1 MAAPKGYRKAGIGKG
16 KHTVHFYD
24 KPKAKNNKVED
35 KLPKGM
41 TAEEFKAK
49 YAKVMT
55 ENKLQELDL
64 KAEIQE
70 LKSLYK
76 HDQSLT
82 TTSPFI
88 SGLRA
93 SVRPVITY
101 FFFFTFV
108 GVELSVIFNLVDYII
123 LQAIWNENTQGL
135 FAAVLSFWFGSRAMS
150 KVMKDK

>member
-1 MAAPKGYRKAGIGKG
+1 MISLIGSLLGFASGVVPEVVGYFKKQQDHKFELQIYEA
-16 KHTVHFYD
+16 
-24 KPKAKNNKVED
+24 
-35 KLPKGM
+35 
-41 TAEEFKAK
+41 KAK

-55 ENKLQELDL
+55 ENKLKELDL

-76 HDQSLT
+76 HDQSLK

-88 SGLRA
+88 SSLRA

-101 FFFFTFV
+101 FFFFMFV
-108 GVELSVIFNLVDYII
+108 GVEVSVIFSLIEPQMIDK
-123 LQAIWNENTQGL
+123 IWNENTQGL

-150 KVMKDK
+150 KVMKKEN

>member
-1 MAAPKGYRKAGIGKG
+1 MINSSNGNHIEAVTEEDIAQLLKVNTLAANQLKAI
-16 KHTVHFYD
+16 
-24 KPKAKNNKVED
+24 A
-35 KLPKGM
+35 
-41 TAEEFKAK
+41 
-49 YAKVMT
+49 
-55 ENKLQELDL
+55 QERIIKEL

-108 GVELSVIFNLVDYII
+108 GVELSVIFNLVDYVI

>member
-1 MAAPKGYRKAGIGKG
+1 MISLIGSLLGFASGVVPEIVGYFRKQQD
-16 KHTVHFYD
+16 H
-24 KPKAKNNKVED
+24 
-35 KLPKGM
+35 
-41 TAEEFKAK
+41 EFELQLYEAKAK

-55 ENKLQELDL
+55 ENKLKELDL

-76 HDQSLT
+76 HDQSLKT
-82 TTSPFI
+82 KNGFI
-88 SGLRA
+88 SALRA

-108 GVELSVIFNLVDYII
+108 GVEVSVIFSLVEPHII
-123 LQAIWNENTQGL
+123 DSIWNTNTQGL

-150 KVMKDK
+150 KVMKGKS